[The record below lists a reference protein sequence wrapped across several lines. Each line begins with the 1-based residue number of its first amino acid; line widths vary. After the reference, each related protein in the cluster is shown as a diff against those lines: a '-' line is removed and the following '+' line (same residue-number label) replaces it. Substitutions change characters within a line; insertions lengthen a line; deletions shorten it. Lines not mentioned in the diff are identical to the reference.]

1 MPWAPWP
8 KCGKKWGF
16 DFLKWLGVDYGL
28 ARTGL
33 AVSDPE
39 ERLAFPLAT
48 LRLEDYPDRKEFLA
62 ALAERIRIEKVGGV
76 VMGLPLLADGKE
88 SLTSRQV
95 RNVTERLKRP
105 DSSACFFYARAP
117 QLRRSLGGS
126 ARRRPLGP
134 QAPGRPGPTGGRTH
148 SGLFS
153 GPAP

>member
-1 MPWAPWP
+1 M
-8 KCGKKWGF
+8 
-16 DFLKWLGVDYGL
+16 KWLGVDYGL

-88 SLTSRQV
+88 SLTTV
-95 RNVTERLKRP
+95 RCATLPNV
-105 DSSACFFYARAP
+105 SSA
-117 QLRRSLGGS
+117 G
-126 ARRRPLGP
+126 
-134 QAPGRPGPTGGRTH
+134 
-148 SGLFS
+148 
-153 GPAP
+153 